1 MIKVQIQTEC
11 WYCKGEAMM
20 EVHELEFHVTDP
32 TPRYLP
38 CPYCKGS
45 GNQEKWVS
53 LKEFIAMLHDP
64 TLQCPHNHTSLSGS
78 NHFSNGE
85 VWDDIHE
92 VCDDCGAILD
102 TLRPL
107 GEFIDEEE

>member
-53 LKEFIAMLHDP
+53 P
-64 TLQCPHNHTSLSGS
+64 SL
-78 NHFSNGE
+78 
-85 VWDDIHE
+85 
-92 VCDDCGAILD
+92 L
-102 TLRPL
+102 LRHPVR
-107 GEFIDEEE
+107 